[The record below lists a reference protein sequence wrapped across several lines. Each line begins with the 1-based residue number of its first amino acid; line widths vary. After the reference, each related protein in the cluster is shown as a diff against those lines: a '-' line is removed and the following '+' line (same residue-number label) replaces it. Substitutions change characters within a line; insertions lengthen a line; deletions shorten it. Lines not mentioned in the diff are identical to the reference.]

1 MATPAQI
8 EEQVNFERDA
18 IRCGLAKLHKQ
29 TKDLEDK
36 QYASATAYGS
46 ASMDVLLPLVV
57 QRIEELLPIE
67 SMKVTLVKHSK
78 RFMKHLKDVE
88 PLAAA
93 AIALKLTFDKVFS
106 TKDGSSSL
114 VNVTDSIG
122 KALEQECQMQYYERT
137 CPGLLKIIR
146 DNYWHHACGT
156 QQKLVVVRTLINR
169 SDVTPW
175 KVWDRSIRV
184 KLGTWL
190 LNCITEASGWFSVDM
205 KREGKKTC
213 KLCHCYS

>member
-8 EEQVNFERDA
+8 EEQVQFERDA

-57 QRIEELLPIE
+57 QRIEETTNRIYE
-67 SMKVTLVKHSK
+67 GHTGKAFKEIHE
-78 RFMKHLKDVE
+78 HLKDVE

-93 AIALKLTFDKVFS
+93 AIALKMTFDKVFS
-106 TKDGSSSL
+106 VKDGASSL

-122 KALEQECQMQYYERT
+122 KALEQECQMQYYERV

-146 DNYWHHACGT
+146 DNYWHSACVANNVFSECVLG
-156 QQKLVVVRTLINR
+156 VVI
-169 SDVTPW
+169 VT
-175 KVWDRSIRV
+175 
-184 KLGTWL
+184 
-190 LNCITEASGWFSVDM
+190 
-205 KREGKKTC
+205 
-213 KLCHCYS
+213 

>member
-1 MATPAQI
+1 M
-8 EEQVNFERDA
+8 
-18 IRCGLAKLHKQ
+18 
-29 TKDLEDK
+29 
-36 QYASATAYGS
+36 
-46 ASMDVLLPLVV
+46 
-57 QRIEELLPIE
+57 
-67 SMKVTLVKHSK
+67 
-78 RFMKHLKDVE
+78 
-88 PLAAA
+88 
-93 AIALKLTFDKVFS
+93 TFDKVFS
-106 TKDGSSSL
+106 TKDGASSL

-146 DNYWHHACGT
+146 DNYWHSACGT

-175 KVWDRSIRV
+175 KTWDRAVRV

-205 KREGKKTC
+205 KQEGKKTVNYVIATPEFL
-213 KLCHCYS
+213 KIKDEIMAAV

>member
-57 QRIEELLPIE
+57 QRIEDTVEYQ
-67 SMKVTLVKHSK
+67 VKRGKNGVAFKEIHE
-78 RFMKHLKDVE
+78 HLKDVE

-93 AIALKLTFDKVFS
+93 AIALKLVFDKVFS
-106 TKDGSSSL
+106 VKDGSSSL

-169 SDVTPW
+169 SDVDALEDVGP
-175 KVWDRSIRV
+175 
-184 KLGTWL
+184 
-190 LNCITEASGWFSVDM
+190 CC
-205 KREGKKTC
+205 EGQ
-213 KLCHCYS
+213 S